1 MLLQHLFIRACVV
14 SRSRVVGL
22 AAMALVTLL
31 PRAATAQD
39 FSAQSSPNPVRLV
52 AGGASR
58 TVTVSTTASGGFT
71 VDIFYSF
78 TGFPSGIS
86 TDGTQSTVFPY
97 PPLDFVFAAAP
108 DVPRGTYTGSLV
120 GTSAI
125 VTHSFP
131 MTVIVERPDFTLSAM
146 PPSVSVERGGT
157 TSVTVTALPIDGF
170 GGSVS
175 VVSPSLSGLTF
186 DPASFEVP
194 AGGSR
199 AVAITASATAAIGP
213 LVGAFVGSAP
223 GIAGKRAASIRVQVT
238 EPAPPPPLTQDF
250 SLTASP
256 ASLSLA
262 PGESETLNLSAAG
275 IGGFTGSITTSASA
289 PPGISV
295 VPASFTL
302 SAGGSQAVT
311 VTVAGSA
318 PPGTTP
324 LVFTG
329 TAAGIPGSR
338 TATVSVTVTAP
349 STLPVISAITPP
361 SVVTG
366 TTDNTLRITGQ
377 NFASGATI
385 TSDSPSVI
393 VTSARVL
400 GPGAAEVVVAVRPD
414 ARPGPYSLELTNPGG
429 GTATGGAMLLVYPAG
444 ALSAPLAVTAA
455 AIVAPRPWQILEP
468 GQALHAQALLATSG
482 MGTVIGTWLLDGV
495 PFDRFTRV
503 VASGYPVEV
512 RSQIPIPLSFT
523 GEHRLELM
531 IESPP
536 SLPPREVPFFQATE
550 SRTALKVLEPDS
562 GAVIDPET
570 STFRWT
576 LVPGASG
583 YEVEI
588 EDAVDAGSD
597 ARPWTAVRRRVTD
610 TDWRPDAT
618 LLELLGPGRKRF
630 RVRAVFP
637 GEVLGEPT
645 PWVLFTLPGPGADEM
660 PPEEARWGR
669 APFRLVST
677 LTPPPGPRSRSDP
690 ADASGPTGTVSLG
703 GTVGA
708 QEDGSSSQLG
718 LSLMNTTTTTA
729 SDFKDPP
736 PLTRLQLS
744 TQTDFR
750 GRAFDH
756 QATADLSG
764 SHDLE
769 DPWDA
774 REESRNWLTRLGA
787 TQGGFRE
794 EFALGFAPPT
804 FFDQTEFLTVATSGG
819 ALQGTLGTPAGRL
832 AYYRS
837 VDLSANGGFAGFEPE
852 IDAAAYEAGDQ
863 AGRFLFRTMWL
874 QVTDPEVESF
884 SAGGEG
890 KALGVIGVAHLKPW
904 LRLLGEAAGGDF
916 EPGEGAF
923 EEARD
928 GRALRLAVD
937 GTAGTFGYAFTVGR
951 TGEGFVNPANRG
963 FTPGG
968 VSDRTRAELSLNKYL
983 GRASLS
989 GAYRHVRGGIHE
1001 AAGDPGTTED
1011 GASVRLALPLG
1022 PRVSLSLGGNVVG
1035 QRGDA
1040 VDDLGLLGTD
1050 RTQKGADLSFS
1061 ETVGPLSLTQALTWQ
1076 DFTDE
1081 VQPLSDQTVTG
1092 LSFAAGGGLTST
1104 LNLSAN
1110 ISTTR
1115 TEAAPEIGTTDQLL
1129 LSLQPSISL
1138 DKLWLAVAPRAAW
1151 TRVDNDLDDSEF
1163 KTDQYQLVLRWAPP
1177 WAGAL
1182 LNFEVASD
1190 WNRSWSHM
1198 DPDPPSFDRRT
1209 VLTLSLNWRADRM
1222 WSAEPSLAERHEQI
1236 GPAFIRL

>member
-1 MLLQHLFIRACVV
+1 
-14 SRSRVVGL
+14 
-22 AAMALVTLL
+22 MALVTLL
-31 PRAATAQD
+31 PWAAVAQD
-39 FSAQSSPNPVRLV
+39 FSAQISPNPVRLV

-58 TVTVSTTASGGFT
+58 SVTVSTTASGGFT

-86 TDGTQSTVFPY
+86 TGGTQTSFFPY
-97 PPLDFVFAAAP
+97 PPLTFVFAAAS

-120 GTSAI
+120 GTSSLE
-125 VTHSFP
+125 THSFP
-131 MTVIVERPDFTLSAM
+131 MTVIVERPDFSLSAM

-170 GGSVS
+170 GGTVS

-186 DPASFEVP
+186 DPASFELP

-199 AVAITASATAAIGP
+199 AVTITASETAAIGP
-213 LVGAFVGSAP
+213 IVGAFVGTAS
-223 GIAGKRAASIRVQVT
+223 GIAGRRAASIRVEVT
-238 EPAPPPPLTQDF
+238 GPAPPPPPAEDF

-256 ASLSLA
+256 MSLSVA
-262 PGESETLNLSAAG
+262 PGGSGVVNVSATG
-275 IGGFTGSITTSASA
+275 IGGFAGSISVSAGAAGALEIQPASFSLQAGASQAVSVTADASA
-289 PPGISV
+289 P
-295 VPASFTL
+295 A
-302 SAGGSQAVT
+302 
-311 VTVAGSA
+311 
-318 PPGTTP
+318 GTTS

-338 TATVSVTVTAP
+338 TAAASVTVTAP
-349 STLPVISAITPP
+349 SSQPLISAITPP

-366 TTDNTLRITGQ
+366 TTDNRLRITGQ
-377 NFASGATI
+377 NFQPGATI
-385 TSDSPSVI
+385 ASISPGVT
-393 VTSARVL
+393 VTSAQVL

-414 ARPGPYSLELTNPGG
+414 ARPGPYQLALTNPDG

-444 ALSAPLAVTAA
+444 SLSAPLAVTAA

-468 GQALHAQALLATSG
+468 GQAVHAQALLATSG
-482 MGTVIGTWLLDGV
+482 MGTVVGTWLLDGV

-512 RSQIPIPLSFT
+512 RSLIPIPLSFT
-523 GEHRLELM
+523 GEHRLELV

-562 GAVIDPET
+562 GAVIDPEAP
-570 STFRWT
+570 SFRWT

-588 EDAVDAGSD
+588 EDAVDAASD
-597 ARPWTAVRRRVTD
+597 ARPWTAFRRRVTD
-610 TDWRPDAT
+610 TDWRPDQA
-618 LLELLGPGRKRF
+618 LLELLGPGPKRF

-645 PWVLFTLPGPGADEM
+645 PWVLFTLPGDGGASEAPPGATGW
-660 PPEEARWGR
+660 RG
-669 APFRLVST
+669 APVRLVSSFA
-677 LTPPPGPRSRSDP
+677 RSPTRRLRFDP
-690 ADASGPTGTVSLG
+690 AVTTPEALGVPAAGGP
-703 GTVGA
+703 VGA
-708 QEDGSSSQLG
+708 QDEAGSSGQLG
-718 LSLMNTTTTTA
+718 LSLMSTTSTIA
-729 SDFKDPP
+729 SDFEDPP

-750 GRAFDH
+750 GPAFEQ

-769 DPWDA
+769 DPWGA

-794 EFALGFAPPT
+794 EFAIGFAPPS

-819 ALQGTLGTPAGRL
+819 ALQGTFGTPAGRL

-837 VDLSANGGFAGFEPE
+837 VDLSANGSFSAFEPD
-852 IDAAAYEAGDQ
+852 IDAAAYQASDE

-874 QVTDPEVESF
+874 EVTDPEVEGF

-890 KALGVIGVAHLKPW
+890 KALGMIGVAHLRPW

-916 EPGEGAF
+916 DPGEGGF
-923 EEARD
+923 EEDRD
-928 GRALRLAVD
+928 GRAFRFGVD

-968 VSDRTRAELSLNKYL
+968 ISDRTRAELSLNTYF
-983 GRASLS
+983 GQASLS

-1001 AAGDPGTTED
+1001 AAGDPETTEN
-1011 GASVRLALPLG
+1011 GASVRLAAPIG
-1022 PRVSLSLGGNVVG
+1022 QRVSLSVGGNVVG
-1035 QRGDA
+1035 QEGDP
-1040 VDDLGLLGTD
+1040 VDEFGLPETD
-1050 RTQKGADLSFS
+1050 RTQRGADLSFS
-1061 ETVGPLSLTQALTWQ
+1061 ETVGPFSLTQALTWQ
-1076 DFTDE
+1076 DFTDQ

-1092 LSFAAGGGLTST
+1092 VSFAAGGGLTSY

-1110 ISTTR
+1110 VATTR
-1115 TEAAPEIGTTDQLL
+1115 TEAAPEIGTTNQLL
-1129 LSLQPSISL
+1129 LSLQPALAI
-1138 DKLWLAVAPRAAW
+1138 DKLWLAVTPRMAW

-1163 KTDQYQLVLRWAPP
+1163 KTDQYQLVLRWSPP

-1182 LNFEVASD
+1182 LNLEVASD
-1190 WNRSWSHM
+1190 WNRSWSHL
-1198 DPDPPSFDRRT
+1198 DEPPSFDRQT
-1209 VLTLSLNWRADRM
+1209 VLTLTLNWRADRV
-1222 WSAEPSLAERHEQI
+1222 WRAEPSLAERHEQI

>member
-1 MLLQHLFIRACVV
+1 MTICEERAFIAF
-14 SRSRVVGL
+14 RSTVAAL
-22 AAMALVTLL
+22 AVMALVTLL

-52 AGGASR
+52 AGGSSR
-58 TVTVSTTASGGFT
+58 SVTVSTTASGGFT

-86 TDGTQSTVFPY
+86 TGGTQSTVFPY
-97 PPLDFVFAAAP
+97 PPVDFTFAAAP

-120 GTSAI
+120 GTSPL

-157 TSVTVTALPIDGF
+157 TSVTVTAMPIDGF
-170 GGSVS
+170 NGSVS

-199 AVAITASATAAIGP
+199 AVMITASATAAIGP

-223 GIAGKRAASIRVQVT
+223 GIAGKRAASIRIEVT
-238 EPAPPPPLTQDF
+238 EPAAPPPPAQDF

-262 PGESETLNLSAAG
+262 PGESGTMNVSATG
-275 IGGFTGSITTSASA
+275 IGGFTGPITTSASA
-289 PPGISV
+289 PAGISV

-338 TATVSVTVTAP
+338 TATASVTITAP
-349 STLPVISAITPP
+349 SSLPVISAITPP

-366 TTDNTLRITGQ
+366 TTGNTLRITGQ

-385 TSDSPSVI
+385 TSDSPSVT

-414 ARPGPYSLELTNPGG
+414 APPGPSRLELTNPDG

-482 MGTVIGTWLLDGV
+482 MGTVVGTWLLDGV

-503 VASGYPVEV
+503 VTSGYPVEV
-512 RSQIPIPLSFT
+512 RSTTPIPLSFT
-523 GEHRLELM
+523 GEHGLELV
-531 IESPP
+531 IENPP
-536 SLPPREVPFFQATE
+536 SLPPREVPFFQAAE

-562 GAVIDPET
+562 GAMIDPEA

-583 YEVEI
+583 YQVEI
-588 EDAVDAGSD
+588 EDAVDTASD
-597 ARPWTAVRRRVTD
+597 APPWTAVRRRVTD
-610 TDWRPDAT
+610 TVWRPDAA

-630 RVRAVFP
+630 RVRAVFL

-645 PWVLFTLPGPGADEM
+645 PWVLITIPGDGGASEDAPGETGW
-660 PPEEARWGR
+660 RG
-669 APFRLVST
+669 APIRLVST
-677 LTPPPGPRSRSDP
+677 ASPKIRSRSDP
-690 ADASGPTGTVSLG
+690 MFMLDPWPTVAPRDPVGVQDEAGPRGR
-703 GTVGA
+703 
-708 QEDGSSSQLG
+708 LG
-718 LSLMNTTTTTA
+718 LSIMSTATTTA
-729 SDFKDPP
+729 SDFEDPP

-750 GRAFDH
+750 NGAFDH

-764 SHDLE
+764 SQDIE

-794 EFALGFAPPT
+794 EFALGFAPPS

-819 ALQGTLGTPAGRL
+819 ALQGTLGTPGGRL
-832 AYYRS
+832 SYYRS
-837 VDLSANGGFAGFEPE
+837 VDLSANGSFAGFEPE
-852 IDAAAYEAGDQ
+852 IDAAAYEAGDD

-874 QVTDPEVESF
+874 QAIDPRVEDF

-890 KALGVIGVAHLKPW
+890 RGLGVLGVAHLRPW

-916 EPGEGAF
+916 EPGEGGF
-923 EEARD
+923 EGARD
-928 GRALRLAVD
+928 GRAFRLVVD
-937 GTAGTFGYAFTVGR
+937 GAAGTFGYAFTVGR

-968 VSDRTRAELSLNKYL
+968 VSDRTRAELSLNKYF
-983 GRASLS
+983 GQASLAGGYS
-989 GAYRHVRGGIHE
+989 HVRGGIHE

-1011 GASVRLALPLG
+1011 GASVRFALPLG
-1022 PRVSLSLGGNVVG
+1022 PRVSLSLGGNVVT
-1035 QRGDA
+1035 QQGDA
-1040 VDDLGLLGTD
+1040 VDEFGLPETD
-1050 RTQKGADLSFS
+1050 RTQRGADLSFS
-1061 ETVGPLSLTQALTWQ
+1061 ETVGPFSLTQALTWQ
-1076 DFTDE
+1076 DFTDV

-1092 LSFAAGGGLTST
+1092 LSFAAAGGLTSY

-1110 ISTTR
+1110 VSNTR
-1115 TEAAPEIGTTDQLL
+1115 TRAAPEIGTTDQLL
-1129 LSLQPSISL
+1129 LSLQPSLSI
-1138 DKLWLAVAPRAAW
+1138 DKLWLAVTPRAAW

-1163 KTDQYQLVLRWAPP
+1163 KTDQYQLVLRWSPP

-1182 LNFEVASD
+1182 LNLEVASD

-1198 DPDPPSFDRRT
+1198 DPEPPSFDRQT
-1209 VLTLSLNWRADRM
+1209 VLTLSLNFRADRV
-1222 WSAEPSLAERHEQI
+1222 WRAEPSLAERHEQI